1 MAAYLQLA
9 NIKKE
14 YNISRTETQ
23 KVLRDISVEFKQGEL
38 VALLGESGSGK
49 STLINILGGL
59 DTNYTGSVILNGEF
73 LKDYTEKQM
82 DDYRKKRVGMIFQSY
97 NLISNMT
104 VLDNV
109 RIAMKMSGVDEH
121 IQTERAMNLLKVVKM
136 DHAAA
141 KMPNQLSGGQK
152 QRVAIARAL
161 ANNPEI
167 ILADEPTGAL
177 DKESAELVML
187 ILKKIA
193 ENGKLVIVVTHS
205 EKVAS
210 QCSRVVRIADGI
222 IAHDEKA
229 VPIKSKYRPRR
240 PVRAGSI
247 RTGNVMAL
255 SWKNLWRSRQRSLL
269 VAIAM
274 SIGIAAVIL
283 ILSLSAGI
291 TNYVN
296 EVLIDDDSLRLEIE
310 TEDAEGFSNAEIR
323 NIKNLDGVSSAQTST
338 VSRNN
343 VFYSCEKISGTLF
356 TLTAAEGTLPE
367 VLYGSTL
374 SENAIMINETLAKE
388 LCSEADYGEQEAENA
403 VGKTVMLSMGE
414 GESIALL
421 VSGVYEDS
429 SSYAG
434 FCSAYAEKSVLEA
447 LYASADRELPDNR
460 LIVSVESSSYLSAV
474 REDLE
479 TLGYTVTGENA
490 SLGDIMSYID
500 LGTMVLTAVGGISLV
515 VSAIMIFIVLYISVI
530 ERTKEIGVLR
540 AIGGSKGN
548 IKTIFL
554 FEAGFLGAI
563 AGGIAVVLSLA
574 IAIIVNVSTASL
586 GVNIVAYSYGLYYF
600 AGLALSI
607 LLSVCAGIAPASYAA
622 ALDPVESLRR
632 E

>member
-1 MAAYLQLA
+1 MAAYLQLE

-73 LKDYTEKQM
+73 LKDYTERQM
-82 DDYRKKRVGMIFQSY
+82 DEYRKKRVGMIFQSY

-109 RIAMKMSGVDEH
+109 RIAMKMSGVDES
-121 IQTERAMNLLKVVKM
+121 IQTERAVNLLKVVKM

-210 QCSRVVRIADGI
+210 ECSCVVRIADGI

-247 RTGNVMAL
+247 RTGNIMAL
-255 SWKNLWRSRQRSLL
+255 SWSNLWRSRRRSLL

-291 TNYVN
+291 SNYVN
-296 EVLIDDDSLRLEIE
+296 EVLIDEDSLRLEIE
-310 TEDAEGFSNAEIR
+310 TEEEEGFSNAEIR
-323 NIKNLDGVSSAQTST
+323 NIKNLDGVSAAEAST

-343 VFYSCEKISGTLF
+343 VFYSYENIGGTLL

-367 VLYGSTL
+367 ALYGSTP
-374 SENAIMINETLAKE
+374 SEGGLYINEALAEE
-388 LCSEADYGEQEAENA
+388 LCSEDETAEDA
-403 VGKTVMLSMGE
+403 VGKTVLLSMGE
-414 GESIALL
+414 GESISLA

-429 SSYAG
+429 SSYSQ

-447 LYASADRELPDNR
+447 LYASAERDMPHNR

-548 IKTIFL
+548 IKTVFL

-563 AGGIAVVLSLA
+563 AGGIAVALSLL
-574 IAIIVNVSTASL
+574 IAVIVNVSTASL

>member
-1 MAAYLQLA
+1 
-9 NIKKE
+9 
-14 YNISRTETQ
+14 
-23 KVLRDISVEFKQGEL
+23 
-38 VALLGESGSGK
+38 
-49 STLINILGGL
+49 
-59 DTNYTGSVILNGEF
+59 
-73 LKDYTEKQM
+73 
-82 DDYRKKRVGMIFQSY
+82 
-97 NLISNMT
+97 
-104 VLDNV
+104 
-109 RIAMKMSGVDEH
+109 
-121 IQTERAMNLLKVVKM
+121 
-136 DHAAA
+136 
-141 KMPNQLSGGQK
+141 
-152 QRVAIARAL
+152 
-161 ANNPEI
+161 
-167 ILADEPTGAL
+167 
-177 DKESAELVML
+177 
-187 ILKKIA
+187 
-193 ENGKLVIVVTHS
+193 
-205 EKVAS
+205 
-210 QCSRVVRIADGI
+210 
-222 IAHDEKA
+222 
-229 VPIKSKYRPRR
+229 
-240 PVRAGSI
+240 
-247 RTGNVMAL
+247 
-255 SWKNLWRSRQRSLL
+255 
-269 VAIAM
+269 
-274 SIGIAAVIL
+274 
-283 ILSLSAGI
+283 
-291 TNYVN
+291 
-296 EVLIDDDSLRLEIE
+296 
-310 TEDAEGFSNAEIR
+310 
-323 NIKNLDGVSSAQTST
+323 
-338 VSRNN
+338 
-343 VFYSCEKISGTLF
+343 
-356 TLTAAEGTLPE
+356 
-367 VLYGSTL
+367 
-374 SENAIMINETLAKE
+374 
-388 LCSEADYGEQEAENA
+388 
-403 VGKTVMLSMGE
+403 MGE

-490 SLGDIMSYID
+490 SLGDIMSYIY

-574 IAIIVNVSTASL
+574 IAIIVNVCTASL

>member
-1 MAAYLQLA
+1 
-9 NIKKE
+9 
-14 YNISRTETQ
+14 
-23 KVLRDISVEFKQGEL
+23 
-38 VALLGESGSGK
+38 
-49 STLINILGGL
+49 
-59 DTNYTGSVILNGEF
+59 
-73 LKDYTEKQM
+73 
-82 DDYRKKRVGMIFQSY
+82 
-97 NLISNMT
+97 
-104 VLDNV
+104 
-109 RIAMKMSGVDEH
+109 MSM
-121 IQTERAMNLLKVVKM
+121 R
-136 DHAAA
+136 
-141 KMPNQLSGGQK
+141 
-152 QRVAIARAL
+152 
-161 ANNPEI
+161 
-167 ILADEPTGAL
+167 
-177 DKESAELVML
+177 
-187 ILKKIA
+187 
-193 ENGKLVIVVTHS
+193 
-205 EKVAS
+205 
-210 QCSRVVRIADGI
+210 
-222 IAHDEKA
+222 
-229 VPIKSKYRPRR
+229 
-240 PVRAGSI
+240 
-247 RTGNVMAL
+247 
-255 SWKNLWRSRQRSLL
+255 
-269 VAIAM
+269 
-274 SIGIAAVIL
+274 
-283 ILSLSAGI
+283 
-291 TNYVN
+291 
-296 EVLIDDDSLRLEIE
+296 LIDDDSLRLEIE

-323 NIKNLDGVSSAQTST
+323 NIKNLDGVSSAETST

-356 TLTAAEGTLPE
+356 TLIAAEGTLPE

-414 GESIALL
+414 GEIALL

-434 FCSAYAEKSVLEA
+434 FCSAYAEKSVLEV

-574 IAIIVNVSTASL
+574 IAIIVNVCTASL

>member
-73 LKDYTEKQM
+73 LKDYTERQM

-109 RIAMKMSGVDEH
+109 RIAMKMSGVDES
-121 IQTERAMNLLKVVKM
+121 IQTERAVNLLKVVKM

-210 QCSRVVRIADGI
+210 ECSRVVRIADGI

-229 VPIKSKYRPRR
+229 APIKSKYRPRR

-247 RTGNVMAL
+247 RTGNIMAL
-255 SWKNLWRSRQRSLL
+255 SWSNLWRSRRRSLL

-291 TNYVN
+291 SNYVN

-310 TEDAEGFSNAEIR
+310 TEDTEGFSNAEIR
-323 NIKNLDGVSSAQTST
+323 NIKNLDGVSAAEAST

-343 VFYSCEKISGTLF
+343 VFYSYENIGGTLL

-367 VLYGSTL
+367 ALYGSTP
-374 SENAIMINETLAKE
+374 SEGGLYINEALAEE
-388 LCSEADYGEQEAENA
+388 LCLEGESAEDA
-403 VGKTVMLSMGE
+403 VGKTVLLSMGE
-414 GESIALL
+414 GESISLA

-429 SSYAG
+429 SSYSQ

-447 LYASADRELPDNR
+447 LYASAGRDMPHNR

-540 AIGGSKGN
+540 AIGGSKDN
-548 IKTIFL
+548 IKTVFL

-563 AGGIAVVLSLA
+563 AGGIAVALSLL
-574 IAIIVNVSTASL
+574 IAVIVNVSTASL
-586 GVNIVAYSYGLYYF
+586 GVNIVAYSYGLYDF